1 MHCKLCNTRISAGE
15 RTCPNCGADVRGMSG
30 SHAAPTTRKFRPAV
44 LPQVTAP
51 GGARETELPLEDIA
65 GQTHPG
71 SASGTHPGSATGA
84 GASGSG
90 RRPAAAAPAG
100 GGPAMGPASLRAR
113 LADRP
118 ELLEPGLRLYRD
130 ETGSAAGVPFSTGV
144 GAIDLL
150 AVDARQNL
158 VAVIVAEK
166 GRSEEEL
173 VAEVLQRVGWLRK
186 HLCDASRQVRAIVLV
201 EDPPASLPYTVAA
214 VAETVCFKSFR
225 VALVFEDIEI

>member
-51 GGARETELPLEDIA
+51 GGARETELPLEDLA

-71 SASGTHPGSATGA
+71 ITSGA

-90 RRPAAAAPAG
+90 RRHAAAPTG
-100 GGPAMGPASLRAR
+100 GHPTAMGPASLRAL
-113 LADRP
+113 LADQP

-130 ETGSAAGVPFSTGV
+130 EAGSAAGVPFSTGV

-158 VAVIVAEK
+158 VAVMVAEK

-214 VAETVCFKSFR
+214 VAETLCFKRFR

>member
-1 MHCKLCNTRISAGE
+1 MHCKLCNTRISPGE

-30 SHAAPTTRKFRPAV
+30 SHPAPAPRKFRPAV
-44 LPQVTAP
+44 LPHPQTP
-51 GGARETELPLEDIA
+51 GAAAELPLEEIA

-71 SASGTHPGSATGA
+71 TTTGA
-84 GASGSG
+84 GASASG
-90 RRPAAAAPAG
+90 RRHAAPAPAAASPA
-100 GGPAMGPASLRAR
+100 AIGPASLRAL
-113 LADRP
+113 LADQP
-118 ELLEPGLRLYRD
+118 ELLEPGLRVFRD
-130 ETGSAAGVPFSTGV
+130 ESGATAGVQYATGV

-150 AVDARQNL
+150 ATDARGNL

-186 HLCDASRQVRAIVLV
+186 HLCEPSKQVRAIVLV

-214 VAETVCFKSFR
+214 VAETLSFKTFR

>member
-1 MHCKLCNTRISAGE
+1 MHCKLCNTRISPGE

-30 SHAAPTTRKFRPAV
+30 SHPAPAARKVRPTS
-44 LPQVTAP
+44 LPPP
-51 GGARETELPLEDIA
+51 GSGSGLDSERELPLEDVA
-65 GQTHPG
+65 GRSHPG
-71 SASGTHPGSATGA
+71 ITSPG

-90 RRPAAAAPAG
+90 RRSPAPAAPAPG
-100 GGPAMGPASLRAR
+100 TTAMGTASLRAL
-113 LADRP
+113 LADQP
-118 ELLEPGLRLYRD
+118 ELLEPGLRVYRD
-130 ETGSAAGVPFSTGV
+130 ESGAPAGVQFPTGV

-150 AVDARQNL
+150 ATDARGNL
-158 VAVIVAEK
+158 VAVIAAEK

-186 HLCDASRQVRAIVLV
+186 HLCAPQKQVRAIVLV

-214 VAETVCFKSFR
+214 VAETLCFKTFR

>member
-1 MHCKLCNTRISAGE
+1 A
-15 RTCPNCGADVRGMSG
+15 CPNCGADVRGVSG
-30 SHAAPTTRKFRPAV
+30 SHAAPATRKFRPAV
-44 LPQVTAP
+44 LPQVPTS

-71 SASGTHPGSATGA
+71 PASGS
-84 GASGSG
+84 GASSSG
-90 RRPAAAAPAG
+90 RRPAAAPPAAG
-100 GGPAMGPASLRAR
+100 SATAMGPARLRAL
-113 LADRP
+113 LAERP

-130 ETGSAAGVPFSTGV
+130 ESGAAAGIPFPTGV
-144 GAIDLL
+144 GAVDLL
-150 AVDARQNL
+150 ATDARQNL

-214 VAETVCFKSFR
+214 VAETLCFKTFR